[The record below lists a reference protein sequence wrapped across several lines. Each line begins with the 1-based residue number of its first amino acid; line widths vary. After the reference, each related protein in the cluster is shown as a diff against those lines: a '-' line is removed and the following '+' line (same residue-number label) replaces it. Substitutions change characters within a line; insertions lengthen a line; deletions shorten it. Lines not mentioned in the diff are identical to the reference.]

1 MTGQQTTKQRHVAY
15 YKGSPFYKAVYDR
28 FGRTLT
34 RETADSICRDHSTTL
49 NCLAYEEGLVIPVSG
64 RVQTLD
70 LIEALNY

>member
-1 MTGQQTTKQRHVAY
+1 MTTKQRHVSY

-34 RETADSICRDHSTTL
+34 RETADSICRDHFTTL
-49 NCLAYEEGLVIPVSG
+49 DCLAYEESMTIPESG

-70 LIEALNY
+70 LIESLGY